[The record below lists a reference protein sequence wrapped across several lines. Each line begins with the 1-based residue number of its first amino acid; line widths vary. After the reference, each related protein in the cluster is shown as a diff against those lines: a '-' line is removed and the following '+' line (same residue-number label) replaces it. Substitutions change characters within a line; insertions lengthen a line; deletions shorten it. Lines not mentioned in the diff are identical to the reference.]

1 MTAQST
7 SGGASLRRELSGRQL
22 RMIGLGGAI
31 GTGLFLG
38 SGQAISTAGPAV
50 TVAYAIGG
58 AVAVTLAYAL
68 TRMIAAHPDAG
79 GFGGMAE
86 RYLGPGPAFAQR
98 WWYWIAGVVNIGSE
112 ALAVGIYLKLWWPGL
127 PLWVPAVL
135 FATLV
140 LVVNSFTVGVF
151 GEFEYWLAMIKVIT
165 IVVFVGLGAVAI
177 FVGLGGRS
185 ATGLSAWTDHGGFAP
200 HGVGGIWLAMVLV
213 TFSYMGTEALAV
225 AAGEARAGG
234 RDLVAA
240 TRGVVLRLLLFYV
253 LGTAVVVS
261 LVPWNEAAAGGS
273 VDASPFVR
281 LFDIAGVPAAVHV
294 MNAVVLTA
302 ALSAMNTN
310 VYVAS
315 RTLHGL
321 AGSGQAPRLFGRVDR
336 RGVPLPALLVSG
348 AGLLL
353 AALLAA
359 VAPERA
365 FLALIGFSLS
375 GALLTWILILA
386 TYLAYRRAE
395 RPADRGLTVAVVLA
409 MVVLAAVLV
418 SMAFSDTFGLPMLSG
433 VPLLVGVLV
442 AYAVHARRRRAAG
455 TPDPDAPEPVGAR

>member
-1 MTAQST
+1 MATPSPT
-7 SGGASLRRELSGRQL
+7 GGASLRRDLSGRQL

-50 TVAYAIGG
+50 TIAYAIGG

-68 TRMIAAHPDAG
+68 ARMIAAHPEVG

-86 RYLGPGPAFAQR
+86 RYLGRGPAFAQR
-98 WWYWIAGVVNIGSE
+98 WWYWIAQVVNIGGE
-112 ALAVGIYLKLWWPGL
+112 ALAVGIYLKLWWPEL

-151 GEFEYWLAMIKVIT
+151 GEFEYWFAMIKVIA
-165 IVVFVGLGAVAI
+165 IVVFVGLGAVAV
-177 FVGLGGRS
+177 FVGLGGRP

-200 HGVGGIWLAMVLV
+200 HGMSGIWLGMVLV

-225 AAGEARAGG
+225 AAGEARTAG
-234 RDLVAA
+234 RDVVSA

-261 LVPWNEAAAGGS
+261 IVPWTEAAAGGS

-294 MNAVVLTA
+294 MNLVVLTA

-315 RTLHGL
+315 RTLYGL
-321 AGSGQAPRLFGRVDR
+321 AGSGQAPRVFGRVNR

-359 VAPERA
+359 VVPERA
-365 FLALIGFSLS
+365 FLALVGLSLS
-375 GALLTWILILA
+375 GAVLTWILILA

-395 RPADRGLTVAVVLA
+395 RPADPVLAGAVVLA
-409 MVVLAAVLV
+409 IVVLAAVLV
-418 SMAFSDTFGLPMLSG
+418 TMAVSDTFSVPVLSG
-433 VPLLVGVLV
+433 APLLLAVLV
-442 AYAVHARRRRAAG
+442 AYAVHARHRRSVG
-455 TPDPDAPEPVGAR
+455 VPEPDAAEPVGAR